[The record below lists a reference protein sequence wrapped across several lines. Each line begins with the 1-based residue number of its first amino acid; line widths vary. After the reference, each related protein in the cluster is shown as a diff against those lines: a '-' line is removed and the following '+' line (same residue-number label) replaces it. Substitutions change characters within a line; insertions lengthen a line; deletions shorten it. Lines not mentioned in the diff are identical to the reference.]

1 MSLRVERVQKAILH
15 ILQPALR
22 QLKDPEIAGFITL
35 TEVRLSKDFKTAV
48 VYFSVL
54 GTAEERKGTERALE
68 RSAGYLRHLVAEELP
83 MRRVP
88 ALRFQFDATPERA
101 DRIDR
106 ILHKLEEERAESG
119 PADSGSASTED
130 EEHH

>member
-1 MSLRVERVQKAILH
+1 MTVRVERVQKAILH

-35 TEVRLSKDFKTAV
+35 TEVRLSKDFKTAL

-54 GTAEERKGTERALE
+54 GTPEERKATERALE

-88 ALRFQFDATPERA
+88 ALRFQFDPTPERA

-106 ILHKLEEERAESG
+106 ILHKLDEEKAESG
-119 PADSGSASTED
+119 PEEAGSASP
-130 EEHH
+130 EEKDG